1 LLVIRVLTNVS
12 SVQVI
17 FGLSLQP
24 AIVVLAREHKPA
36 VQQFFELTRTFF
48 KGVLMSLEKIPQLI
62 CPAGSLPALKAA
74 IDNGA
79 DAVYLGYKNDTN
91 ARNFAGLNFDE
102 KAMRE
107 GIRYAQSRGRRVL
120 LAINTFAQPGR
131 DADWQRAVDGAA
143 ELGVD
148 AVILADVGL
157 LDYAAR
163 RYPDLRLHLSVQG
176 SATSY
181 EAVNFAQREFGVR
194 RAVLPR
200 VLTLAQVEN
209 VIRNTTVE
217 IEVFGFGSLCVM
229 NEGRCWLSSYATGE
243 SPNTVGAC
251 SPAKYVK
258 WEKTPGQMTT
268 RLNGILIDRF
278 DDNESAGYPTLCKGR
293 FEVNGET
300 YYALEEP
307 TSLNVLEILPEI
319 ARIGVAAIKVEG
331 RQRSPTYVAQVTKN
345 MRAALDALAREGE
358 QYRVKPAWQS
368 KLSKVAEGSQATLGA
383 YNRPWR

>member
-1 LLVIRVLTNVS
+1 
-12 SVQVI
+12 
-17 FGLSLQP
+17 
-24 AIVVLAREHKPA
+24 
-36 VQQFFELTRTFF
+36 
-48 KGVLMSLEKIPQLI
+48 MSCTHVPELI

-74 IDNGA
+74 VDHGA
-79 DAVYLGYKNDTN
+79 DAVYLGFRDDTN
-91 ARNFAGLNFDE
+91 ARNFAGLNFDR
-102 KAMRE
+102 KAMVE
-107 GIRYAQSRGRRVL
+107 GLRYAHSRQRKVL
-120 LAINTFAQPGR
+120 MAINTFAQPGR
-131 DADWQRAVDGAA
+131 AADWQRAVDGAA
-143 ELGVD
+143 DLGVD

-157 LDYAAR
+157 LDYANR
-163 RYPDLRLHLSVQG
+163 RHPELRLHLSVQG

-200 VLTLAQVEN
+200 VLTLAQVET
-209 VIRNTTVE
+209 VIRNTPVE

-258 WEKTPGQMTT
+258 WEKSPGEMST

-278 DDNESAGYPTLCKGR
+278 GDAEPAGYPTLCKGR
-293 FEVNGET
+293 FEVNGDT

-307 TSLNVLEILPEI
+307 TSLNVLEVLPEI
-319 ARIGVAAIKVEG
+319 AAIGVAAIKVEG
-331 RQRSPTYVAQVTKN
+331 RQRSPAYVAQVTRAL
-345 MRAALDALAREGE
+345 RAALDELARDPDNFH
-358 QYRVKPAWQS
+358 VKPAWQAELAHVS
-368 KLSKVAEGSQATLGA
+368 EGSQVTLGA

>member
-368 KLSKVAEGSQATLGA
+368 ELSKVAEGSQATLGA